1 MMRPSTIAGLVTL
14 ILVLAA
20 SPSFAQRGPTA
31 GPRIITTPLTV
42 TIYPNPAAANAV
54 VDLEP
59 LPGTPQTV
67 VVTDMRGERWI
78 EIAVKEGQK
87 TVELVTADLANGVY
101 VVTVTTTTS
110 RAEAKLIVQ
119 H

>member
-1 MMRPSTIAGLVTL
+1 MQSLARL
-14 ILVLAA
+14 IVFTTALLATAAITHAQGPVLN
-20 SPSFAQRGPTA
+20 PTA
-31 GPRIITTPLTV
+31 RKKPAPLTV

-101 VVTVTTTTS
+101 VVTVTTSTAK
-110 RAEAKLIVQ
+110 AESKLIVQ